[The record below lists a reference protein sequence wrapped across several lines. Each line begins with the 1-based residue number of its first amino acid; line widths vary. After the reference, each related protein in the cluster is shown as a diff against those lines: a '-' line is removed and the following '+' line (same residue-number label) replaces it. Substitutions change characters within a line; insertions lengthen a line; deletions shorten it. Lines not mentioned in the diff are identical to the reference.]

1 LATQLYWDDHRGIAF
16 VERGARTNQGWNYW
30 FGWLEDGA
38 EGERRF
44 EPSAGALWPYLRS
57 RGVEVCPA
65 LNRIDP
71 RFKSKA
77 HGAAFGYGYN
87 LRIGTRGT
95 SGIAIATLRSPAG
108 CAVFADCAQ
117 VNDFQPPA
125 SPDHPLLEEFYYFD
139 LEGPTVH
146 FRHSRRTQAWFAD
159 GHVAG
164 GLPAPGSEDP
174 RLPTEHIAR
183 LPAELILP

>member
-16 VERGARTNQGWNYW
+16 VERGSRTNNGWNYW

-44 EPSAGALWPYLRS
+44 EPATGPLWPYLQS

-65 LNRIDP
+65 LNRANP

-77 HGAAFGYGYN
+77 RGAAFGYGYN
-87 LRIGTRGT
+87 LRVGTRGT
-95 SGIAIATLRSPAG
+95 SGVPIATLRSPAG

-117 VNDFQPPA
+117 INDFQPPA
-125 SPDHPLLEEFYYFD
+125 SPEHPLLEEFYYFD

-146 FRHSRRTQAWFAD
+146 FRHSRRAETWFAD
-159 GHVAG
+159 GHVTG
-164 GLPAPGSEDP
+164 TLPAPDSEDSRIP
-174 RLPTEHIAR
+174 EEHVAR